1 MDKISAS
8 LTCGLIGEITWL
20 QVRKELFKLFKQAFM
35 VSSCAFM
42 AAWGKSP
49 AGHCQFPEGPFC
61 KSYFWIKKILLD
73 NSKPAKTQCER
84 KVTCSSPDS
93 WQELNGRRI
102 ERWFFFFFFWSSE
115 IQETEKPICFYC
127 FLSVTTNWGPADGRK
142 GSCSPLS
149 GYDLC
154 HAKELYL
161 IYNHTIHWLIK
172 NKHKIQWFWAV
183 KIKEFQVWIGFT
195 QDRGNSLSGQRLVA

>member
-1 MDKISAS
+1 MWNIMGMFGDASVHSKYKQRGKKKKKVEKISAS

-102 ERWFFFFFFWSSE
+102 ERWFFFFFFGQVRSKK
-115 IQETEKPICFYC
+115 Q
-127 FLSVTTNWGPADGRK
+127 
-142 GSCSPLS
+142 
-149 GYDLC
+149 
-154 HAKELYL
+154 
-161 IYNHTIHWLIK
+161 K
-172 NKHKIQWFWAV
+172 NQYVFTVFFQWQQLGV
-183 KIKEFQVWIGFT
+183 
-195 QDRGNSLSGQRLVA
+195 

>member
-1 MDKISAS
+1 MLSWLPGARALQGTVSFQRDLFVNLISELRKS
-8 LTCGLIGEITWL
+8 FLITPNQL
-20 QVRKELFKLFKQAFM
+20 KHSVRGKWH
-35 VSSCAFM
+35 
-42 AAWGKSP
+42 AAVQTAGKSWM
-49 AGHCQFPEGPFC
+49 GGGL
-61 KSYFWIKKILLD
+61 KGD
-73 NSKPAKTQCER
+73 
-84 KVTCSSPDS
+84 
-93 WQELNGRRI
+93 
-102 ERWFFFFFFWSSE
+102 FFFFWSSE

-127 FLSVTTNWGPADGRK
+127 FLSVTTTWGLADGRK

-172 NKHKIQWFWAV
+172 NKHKIQCFWAV